1 MEIVENTPNLSL
13 QNENNLNIKNINL
26 EPNIIEQD
34 IRLESYGTLSDI
46 ICNSEKVDSTFDLFV
61 TPSDSDCDLIPIS

>member
-1 MEIVENTPNLSL
+1 METVENTPNLSL

-34 IRLESYGTLSDI
+34 ILR
-46 ICNSEKVDSTFDLFV
+46 
-61 TPSDSDCDLIPIS
+61 